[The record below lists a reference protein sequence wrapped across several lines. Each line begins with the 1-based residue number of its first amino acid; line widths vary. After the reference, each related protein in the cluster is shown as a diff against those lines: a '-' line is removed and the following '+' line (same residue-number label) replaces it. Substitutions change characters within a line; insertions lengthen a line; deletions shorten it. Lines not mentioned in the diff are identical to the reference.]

1 MSSEG
6 YVEYIPT
13 VKAGVTAAEF
23 AVKEEVLK
31 NVLVIRNCS
40 EFYSESK
47 HTSLPSKANGGTSD
61 EEKDALKRHRLSIY
75 ILTMA
80 CQNSAQI
87 MCSVE
92 ESKDDTKWPNG
103 QMHLIVTDLNLS
115 YKN

>member
-1 MSSEG
+1 MSSSDN
-6 YVEYIPT
+6 PT
-13 VKAGVTAAEF
+13 IKLGITAAEF
-23 AVKEEVLK
+23 AVKEVVLK
-31 NVLVIRNCS
+31 SVLAIWNCS

-47 HTSLPSKANGGTSD
+47 HTSLPSTEDGGTSD
-61 EEKDALKRHRLSIY
+61 EEEDALKRHRLSIY

-92 ESKDDTKWPNG
+92 ESKDDTNWPNG

-115 YKN
+115 YKD